1 MLTLIKRL
9 TKTTLFLGT
18 VLALQG
24 CVTAA
29 VVGTA
34 AVATKVAT
42 DPRTTGRQIDDET
55 LEERIAYRLNQDAQ
69 LKEEARINVVSY
81 NGRVLLIGQAP
92 SEMAKETAK
101 NVTMGIE
108 GVSEVY
114 NEIRIGGKIGFG
126 QITKDSWITTQI
138 KSKLLV
144 NAEVKTTE
152 VKVIT
157 ENGEA
162 FLMGNLTRSQADAA
176 AEVARNVSGV
186 TKVIKVIQYIQ

>member
-1 MLTLIKRL
+1 MLTMIKRL
-9 TKTTLFLGT
+9 TKASLFLSSIII
-18 VLALQG
+18 LQG

-29 VVGTA
+29 VVGIA

-55 LEERIAYRLNQDAQ
+55 LEERVAYRLNQDTQ

-81 NGRVLLIGQAP
+81 NGKILLIGQSP

-101 NVTMGIE
+101 NVAMGIE
-108 GVSEVY
+108 GVSDVY
-114 NEIRIGGKIGFG
+114 NEIRVGSKIGIA

-144 NAEVKTTE
+144 NSEVKTTD

-162 FLMGNLTRSQADAA
+162 FLMGNLTQNQANAA

-186 TKVIKVIQYIQ
+186 TKVVKVFQYLQ